1 MCEFSSSVAYGPDN
15 FSAAGSYSGS
25 AHSSCTYPRDMADGG
40 TDPLP
45 GSHAAGTVADLP
57 GRASFVVVGGG
68 VIGVSV
74 AFHLAEAGVADV
86 LLLERDALGSGST
99 CKAAGGVRAQ
109 FSDPLN
115 VQLGARS
122 LNVFERFRDR
132 PGQDIDLR
140 HVGYLFLLDRPEDV
154 TAFEQ
159 ATSMQNDLGVD
170 SRMVTPHEVAG
181 LCPLVRTDD
190 LLGAAWSPRDGH
202 CTPEAVVLGYA
213 AGARRLGA
221 RLLTGVEVVGVQ
233 TSAGAV
239 SAVETTR
246 GTVRTDT
253 VVCAAGAWS
262 ASLGAMAGVD
272 LPVTPYRRQILF
284 TEPVPGLPA
293 DLPMTIDFSTT
304 FYFHGEGRGLLMGMS
319 DPDEPPSFR
328 LDRDDAWLPRLTEA
342 MQRRAPELLDVG
354 VTGGWAGLYEVTP
367 DHNALIGASTSTP
380 GFVYATGFSGHG
392 FLQAPA
398 VGEVVRD
405 LVLGVQPFVDVS
417 PLALERFAAAD
428 VDAARARPEVN
439 LV

>member
-1 MCEFSSSVAYGPDN
+1 
-15 FSAAGSYSGS
+15 
-25 AHSSCTYPRDMADGG
+25 MADVLTGG
-40 TDPLP
+40 HPGGVLP
-45 GSHAAGTVADLP
+45 GQ
-57 GRASFVVVGGG
+57 ASVVVVGGG

-74 AFHLAEAGVADV
+74 AFHLAEAGVGDV

-122 LNVFERFRDR
+122 LTAFEQFRDR
-132 PGQDIDLR
+132 PGQDIDL
-140 HVGYLFLLDRPEDV
+140 HQVGYLFLLDRADDV
-154 TAFEQ
+154 AAFEQ
-159 ATSMQNDLGVD
+159 AVAMQNDLGVD
-170 SRMVTPHEVAG
+170 SRMVTPEQVAS

-190 LLGAAWSPRDGH
+190 LLAAAWSPRDGH
-202 CTPEAVVLGYA
+202 CTPESVVLGYA

-221 RLLTGVEVVGVQ
+221 RLVTGVDVVGVQ
-233 TSAGAV
+233 TAGGAV
-239 SAVETTR
+239 SGVVTSR
-246 GTVRTDT
+246 GSVRTGT

-262 ASLGAMAGVD
+262 AQVGAMAGVE
-272 LPVTPYRRQILF
+272 LPVIPYRRQILF
-284 TEPVPGLPA
+284 TEPVPGLPSS
-293 DLPMTIDFSTT
+293 LPMTIDFAST

-319 DPDEPPSFR
+319 DPDEQPSFR
-328 LDRDDAWLPRLTEA
+328 LDRDDAWLPRLTDA
-342 MQRRAPELLDVG
+342 MQRRAPRLLDVG

-367 DHNALIGASTSTP
+367 DHNALIGTSPATE

-405 LVLGVQPFVDVS
+405 LVLGRTPFVDVG
-417 PLALERFAAAD
+417 PLAVERFGLGAGEQAGGP
-428 VDAARARPEVN
+428 RPEVN